1 MVKAGR
7 WCYGSLALLAL
18 AATAATGLGA
28 ESPAAEEEPGFQ
40 SLFNGV
46 DLTGWDGLPGVWSVE
61 DGAITGRNRAEAPL
75 EGNTFLIWKGGTVG
89 DFTLR
94 LKFRFQLVDGAALGK
109 ANSGVQYRSRVIDAA
124 QRVVGGY
131 QADMDGGGKYVGM
144 LYEERGR
151 GILAL
156 PTQRVRLSP
165 EAQKP
170 GEPAKAKIDLLGATA
185 SEADRAA
192 LAAAVGRGEWMELTL
207 VVEGRRLQHY
217 VNGVQ
222 TAEVLDDDDDHRA
235 SSGVLA
241 LQVHAGEP
249 MTVQFKDVRLRVL
262 ADEGRGGSELSTSA
276 ETRLLAREFR
286 P

>member
-7 WCYGSLALLAL
+7 WCCGSLALLAL
-18 AATAATGLGA
+18 AATAGTGRK
-28 ESPAAEEEPGFQ
+28 AAAAAVEEPGFR
-40 SLFNGV
+40 SLFNGK

-75 EGNTFLIWKGGTVG
+75 EGNTFLIWKEGTVG

-94 LKFRFQLVDGAALGK
+94 LRFRFQPVAGAAMAK
-109 ANSGVQYRSRVIDAA
+109 ANSGVQYRSQVIDPAK
-124 QRVVGGY
+124 RVVGGY

-156 PTQRVRLSP
+156 PTQKVRLSP
-165 EAQKP
+165 QAGKP
-170 GEPAKAKIDLLGATA
+170 GEPTQVKIDVLGVTA

-192 LAAAVGRGEWMELTL
+192 LTAAVARGEWMDLTL
-207 VVEGRRLQHY
+207 IVEGRLLRHY
-217 VNGVQ
+217 VNGKQ
-222 TAEVLDDDDDHRA
+222 TAEIVDDDDAHRA
-235 SSGVLA
+235 ASGVLA

-249 MTVQFKDVRLRVL
+249 MMVQFKEIRLKASAKATAL
-262 ADEGRGGSELSTSA
+262 TS
-276 ETRLLAREFR
+276 EFR
-286 P
+286 R